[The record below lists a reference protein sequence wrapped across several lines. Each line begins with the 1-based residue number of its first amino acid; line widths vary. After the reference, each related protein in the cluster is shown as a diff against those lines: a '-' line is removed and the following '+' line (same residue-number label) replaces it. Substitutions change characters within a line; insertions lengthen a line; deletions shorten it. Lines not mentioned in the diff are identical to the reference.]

1 MEKVLLR
8 DGEITLHTRERSNK
22 WQMYINIK
30 GTDVFVRK
38 STGTSNLDDAA
49 QIATKYYDQLKSKA
63 TSASNSAS
71 GVIGWVDERLP
82 ILSFVRDHLTNYYAP
97 KNFNFWYFFGSLAF
111 MILFLQIF
119 TGIFLAMHYKPDAK
133 LAFDSVEFIMRDVNL
148 GWLIRYMHS
157 TGASAF
163 FVVVYLHMFRALMYG
178 SFKKPRELI
187 WLFGVFIYLA
197 LMAEAFMGYLLPWG
211 QMSYWGAQVIINLF
225 TTIPFIGPELG
236 VWIRGDF
243 AISDPTLTR
252 FFALHIVAVPMV
264 ILLLVIL
271 HLAAL
276 HTVGSNNPDG
286 VEIKKYKDEN
296 GVPLDGV
303 PFHPYYTVKDF
314 VGIGVFLF
322 LFSTTVFFI
331 PEMGG
336 YFLEHA
342 NFIPANPLVTP
353 EHIAPVWYFTPFY
366 SILRAIPDPA
376 FGALAMALSI
386 VVLFFLPWIDNNP
399 IKSIRYRSMLFRIN
413 LFVFV
418 AGFLILGYLGVK
430 APTPLYSALA
440 LRFSEMYFIFFALL
454 FFYSKSRGNFFSYIY
469 AGAII
474 SLIAIYDLTRINFD
488 NYILIITG
496 LAFICAFILFMTIS
510 PLYTNLNKEK
520 EVPERV
526 TG

>member
-1 MEKVLLR
+1 MSEYN
-8 DGEITLHTRERSNK
+8 D
-22 WQMYINIK
+22 
-30 GTDVFVRK
+30 K
-38 STGTSNLDDAA
+38 SEG
-49 QIATKYYDQLKSKA
+49 
-63 TSASNSAS
+63 S
-71 GVIGWVDERLP
+71 GVIGGVDARLP
-82 ILSFVRDHLTNYYAP
+82 ILSFIKNHLTHYYTP

-111 MILFLQIF
+111 LILFLQIF

-163 FVVVYLHMFRALMYG
+163 FIVVYLHMFRALMYG

-187 WLFGVFIYLA
+187 WLFGVFIYVA

-225 TTIPFIGPELG
+225 TTIPFVGPEIG
-236 VWIRGDF
+236 IWIRGDF

-252 FFALHIVAVPMV
+252 FYALHIVAVPMV

-271 HLAAL
+271 HLSAL

-286 VEIKKYKDEN
+286 VEIKKNKDAN
-296 GVPLDGV
+296 GVPLDGI

-322 LFSTTVFFI
+322 LFALTVFFV

-353 EHIAPVWYFTPFY
+353 DHIAPVWYFTPFY

-386 VVLFFLPWIDNNP
+386 VVLFFLPWIDSNP
-399 IKSIRYRSMLFRIN
+399 IKSIRYRSTLFKIN

-418 AGFLILGYLGVK
+418 TGFLILGYLGVK
-430 APTPLYSALA
+430 SPTPLYNALA
-440 LRFSEMYFIFFALL
+440 LRFSEMYFIFFAFLY
-454 FFYSKSRGNFFSYIY
+454 FYSYARASTYTFIY
-469 AGAII
+469 SGTLI
-474 SLIAIYDLTRINFD
+474 SLIAIYDILRINSD
-488 NYILIITG
+488 NYIMVLTG
-496 LAFICAFILFMTIS
+496 LAFVSIFILIMTLS
-510 PLYTNLNKEK
+510 PLYSKLNTEK
-520 EVPERV
+520 EVPDRI